1 MLLVQVM
8 LAIWVRDYLNR
19 KLSKMPDYR
28 LHVDAVILHLWRG
41 AYSVHNMKLVKI
53 DGKEPVPFFSAPM
66 CLQKRLHSGV
76 GRKLSDDKIDLPK
89 VDSEK
94 H

>member
-1 MLLVQVM
+1 M
-8 LAIWVRDYLNR
+8 LAIWVRDYVNR
-19 KLSKMPDYR
+19 KLFKMPDYR
-28 LHVDAVILHLWRG
+28 FHVDAVILHLWRD
-41 AYSVHNMKLVKI
+41 AYSVHNMKVVKI
-53 DGKEPVPFFSAPM
+53 DGKGRVPFSFAPM

-89 VDSEK
+89 VDPEK